1 MSERR
6 AGLRLRLL
14 ATVLA
19 AGLLAMAPL
28 AIVLLLQV
36 RDSLYFRRIADAR
49 ERLHGAVL
57 VAGQRCAMQ
66 PPLGQ
71 ASCDEGVVEAVGGE
85 RLTGSGS
92 ICPEPLLRQGD
103 EAVLCESLPK
113 RSHTAFLLHVELG
126 PVRAQLDALVGD
138 LLLALGSGLLVLVA
152 LAVWLLER
160 SVVGRLATLDLAL
173 GAMGAEENEPV
184 PEGGDALGRLG
195 AAVNRLA
202 GRLRE
207 ERARTRA
214 QIVSLEQANRS
225 LREAREDLA
234 RSERLAVVG
243 RLAAGVA
250 HEVGNPIS
258 AVIGYAAL
266 MREGIAQGKDVSD
279 HAERI
284 EREAARVDRIL
295 RDLLDLARPRSAQL
309 VRVDLQR
316 AVDAARQLVLP
327 QPAWKEITLQTAL
340 PEGLPAVPGEEHYV
354 VQVLVNLFVN
364 AAKAGARTVRVSARA
379 EEGAMLLEVA
389 DDGRGFAPEVLPQLF
404 EPFFTTA
411 APGEGTGLGLALCHA
426 TMERIGGVISARAGA
441 DRGAIFELRFQRHEA
456 HPGPGLS
463 GAPAPP

>member
-1 MSERR
+1 MTERR

-36 RDSLYFRRIADAR
+36 RDSLYSRRIADAR
-49 ERLHGAVL
+49 EELHSAIL
-57 VAGQRCAMQ
+57 VAQQRCTAA
-66 PPLGQ
+66 PPISQ
-71 ASCDEGVVEAVGGE
+71 AACDEGVVEAISGE

-92 ICPEPLLRQGD
+92 ICPEPLLRQGE
-103 EAVLCESLPK
+103 EAVLCETLPQ

-126 PVRAQLDALVGD
+126 PVRAQLDALVGK
-138 LLLALGSGLLVLVA
+138 LLVALGSGLLVLVA

-160 SVVGRLATLDLAL
+160 SVVSRLAELDLAL
-173 GAMGAEENEPV
+173 GTVGAEENEPV

-207 ERARTRA
+207 ERGRTRA
-214 QIVSLEQANRS
+214 QIVSLEQANGS
-225 LREAREDLA
+225 LRAAREDLA

-250 HEVGNPIS
+250 HEVGNPIT

-266 MREGIAQGKDVSD
+266 MRERIAQGKDVSE

-295 RDLLDLARPRSAQL
+295 RDLLDLARPRAAQL
-309 VRVDLQR
+309 VPVDLQG
-316 AVDAARQLVLP
+316 AVESARRLVLP
-327 QPAWKEITLQTAL
+327 QPAWKEIALQVSLPAAL
-340 PEGLPAVPGEEHYV
+340 PFALGEEHYV
-354 VQVLVNLFVN
+354 VQVLVNLFAN
-364 AAKAGARTVRVSARA
+364 AAKASARTVKVSARA
-379 EEGAMLLEVA
+379 EKASVLLEVA
-389 DDGRGFAPEVLPQLF
+389 DDGRGFAPEALQRLF

-426 TMERIGGVISARAGA
+426 TMERIGGVISARAGE
-441 DRGAIFELRFQRHEA
+441 DGGAVFELRFQRQEA
-456 HPGPGLS
+456 RG
-463 GAPAPP
+463 